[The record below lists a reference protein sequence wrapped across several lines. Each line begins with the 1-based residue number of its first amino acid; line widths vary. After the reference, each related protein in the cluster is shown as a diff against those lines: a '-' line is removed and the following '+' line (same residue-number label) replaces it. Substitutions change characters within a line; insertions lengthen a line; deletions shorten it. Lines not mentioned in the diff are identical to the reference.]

1 MFHGN
6 FFFVKYVGNRVRP
19 TTYALLDFFSNG
31 VKLSFK
37 AKALKRK
44 SNAFV
49 TPSPLALF
57 SQHTVASF
65 GYLITVMEFL
75 AYSQFTFVHIPP
87 VILRYQL

>member
-19 TTYALLDFFSNG
+19 ATYALLDFFSNG

-37 AKALKRK
+37 AKALERK

-49 TPSPLALF
+49 TPPPLAIF
-57 SQHTVASF
+57 ANTRSQA
-65 GYLITVMEFL
+65 L
-75 AYSQFTFVHIPP
+75 AT
-87 VILRYQL
+87 L